1 MPRYHGSRS
10 GSATSRTSAAREA
23 ATAGLVRRA
32 GVQGGAL
39 PSADGETRRNVLT
52 EIEEIQAF
60 PGTRYDE
67 RRQWLLPQGLIAR
80 NLSEHV
86 LFPRPKKN
94 ATGRSFA
101 VAFDE
106 LAGNTMLGM
115 HMSRMEPGAHNR
127 GHRHVDEA
135 IIMVV
140 AGQGWSELR
149 QSDEQKLQRIEW
161 SAGDLFAVPANAW
174 HQHFNGSDTEPTR
187 QLAFK
192 NTSLLRTLFGSRAFV
207 YDNAFRFDDRYNDQD
222 DYWTSRRTA
231 QSGVIHTNAI
241 HDLRGQPLP
250 AAPELG
256 DNVSAQRYRLGG
268 HRTLEVDL
276 IELGSSASITR
287 RRSLAEEAFYVLAG
301 QGRTTITDDDGRQVT
316 FRWQAGDLFSPP
328 FHSDRE
334 HAADSEGPA
343 RLLRVRNSAF
353 ERALGIDD
361 SAPEGQL
368 PNRFTD
374 MVEPDYS

>member
-1 MPRYHGSRS
+1 M
-10 GSATSRTSAAREA
+10 TRTE
-23 ATAGLVRRA
+23 V
-32 GVQGGAL
+32 
-39 PSADGETRRNVLT
+39 D
-52 EIEEIQAF
+52 EIKVF

-67 RRQWLLPQGLIAR
+67 RRQWLLPQGLVAR
-80 NLSEHV
+80 NLPQHL

-140 AGQGWSELR
+140 AGHGWSELR
-149 QSDEQKLQRIEW
+149 QSDDEKLQRIEW
-161 SAGDLFAVPANAW
+161 QAGDLFAVPANAW

-207 YDNAFRFDDRYNDQD
+207 YDNGFRFDDRYDD
-222 DYWTSRRTA
+222 EPDYWTSRRTDDD
-231 QSGVIHTNAI
+231 GVVVTNAI
-241 HDLRGQPLP
+241 HGIGAQVLP

-256 DNVSAQRYRLGG
+256 TNTYAQRYCVGG
-268 HRTLEVDL
+268 HRTLEIDL
-276 IELGSSASITR
+276 IEVRAGGSVMR
-287 RRSLAEEAFYVLAG
+287 HRSLAEEAFYVVAG
-301 QGRTTITDDDGRQVT
+301 EGRTSISGDDGREVT
-316 FRWQAGDLFSPP
+316 IDWRAGDLFSPP
-328 FHSDRE
+328 FNCDRE
-334 HAADSEGPA
+334 HVAAGGEPV

-353 ERALGIDD
+353 ERALGIGAGAA
-361 SAPEGQL
+361 SL
-368 PNRFTD
+368 PNRLTD
-374 MVEPDYS
+374 LVEPDYS